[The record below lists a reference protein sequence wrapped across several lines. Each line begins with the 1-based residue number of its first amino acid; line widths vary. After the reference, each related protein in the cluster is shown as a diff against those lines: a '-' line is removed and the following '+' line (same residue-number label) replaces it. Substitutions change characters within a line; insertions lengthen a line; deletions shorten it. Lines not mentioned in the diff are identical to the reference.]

1 MKELPSLIWFH
12 NDMSPLGGAQREILT
27 TIPAHKEKWNITFVT
42 LNAPKEVCDF
52 LNENNV
58 PLITP
63 KKPWKKP
70 TVPCATV
77 GFQRSVASV
86 LIGSRTACAR
96 CTRRN
101 VLPFT
106 SANSPLKNAAF
117 YLH

>member
-52 LNENNV
+52 LNENNI

-63 KKPWKKP
+63 KKPWINPTGAFNEISAKTGKSQLKEWKKL
-70 TVPCATV
+70 VED
-77 GFQRSVASV
+77 
-86 LIGSRTACAR
+86 IE
-96 CTRRN
+96 N
-101 VLPFT
+101 
-106 SANSPLKNAAF
+106 NNLKNTIDNSDPKPLYISNYF
-117 YLH
+117 